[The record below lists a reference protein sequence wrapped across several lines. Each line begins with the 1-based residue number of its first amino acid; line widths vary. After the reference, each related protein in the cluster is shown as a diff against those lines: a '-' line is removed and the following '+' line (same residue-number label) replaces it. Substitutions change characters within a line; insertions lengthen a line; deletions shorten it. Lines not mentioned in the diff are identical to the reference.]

1 MKIKKSMLLVLPVL
15 IGSAVLFSACTKN
28 NDVTSDSNKDVSQ
41 VKDTALAEC
50 YQQCDEW
57 GGEVDKCKQNCDASN
72 DPDSVWN
79 QTDEDIVADNDSS
92 ISWSD
97 MPSVV
102 PEFEHGEFVSGEEGM
117 GSWIVEFNQVS
128 DDAFASY
135 SQDLKDVGWK
145 VSGIEM
151 TGMITGSID
160 GYTISVTID
169 KEEKMAQIIVR
180 KDNN

>member
-28 NDVTSDSNKDVSQ
+28 NDGTNSSNKNVSQ
-41 VKDTALAEC
+41 VKDTALVEC

-57 GGEVDKCKQNCDASN
+57 GGEVDMCKENCDAAN
-72 DPDSVWN
+72 NPDSVWN
-79 QTDEDIVADNDSS
+79 QTNEEIVADNDAS
-92 ISWSD
+92 IKWSD
-97 MPSVV
+97 VPSVV
-102 PEFEHGEFVSGEEGM
+102 PEFNYGNFLSGEEGL
-117 GSWIVEFNQVS
+117 GSWIVEFDGVAE
-128 DDAFASY
+128 DAFNSY
-135 SQDLKDVGWK
+135 SQDLKDAGWK

-160 GYTISVTID
+160 GYTISATID
-169 KEEKMAQIIVR
+169 KEGEMAQIIVR

>member
-1 MKIKKSMLLVLPVL
+1 MKMNKSILLVLPIL
-15 IGSAVLFSACTKN
+15 LASAILFSACTKDN
-28 NDVTSDSNKDVSQ
+28 NEANNNNTDVSQ

-50 YQQCDEW
+50 YDQCEQW

-92 ISWSD
+92 MSWAD
-97 MPSVV
+97 MPIVV

-117 GSWIVEFNQVS
+117 GSWIVEFDQVS
-128 DDAFASY
+128 EDAFSSY
-135 SQDLKDVGWK
+135 SQDLKDAGWK

-151 TGMITGSID
+151 TGMITGSIE
-160 GYTISVTID
+160 GYTISVNID
-169 KEEKMAQIIVR
+169 KEGEMAQIIVR